1 MKAEALNILL
11 TLTQLR
17 AEGGQFAFPLPLWF
31 FEKFEERVKPYFL

>member
-17 AEGGQFAFPLPLWF
+17 AEGGPLWF
-31 FEKFEERVKPYFL
+31 FEKCEERVKPYFL